1 MKTFFIS
8 CLLLLSLCGF
18 TQTINV
24 SGSGATYTLNN
35 SGSFQYT
42 PIQVKDAGTDA
53 YFDAPF
59 SPPPPITQN
68 QLFRSG
74 GVWKFGRIFF
84 CSGCYTPTI
93 TISSTLASNTTKP
106 PCTGWSGFTL
116 SGDCITTS
124 VSSITVYDV
133 VGGGVACGAGGN
145 SGTGGPGVAI
155 CLSGSQVGVS
165 YQLRRGT
172 INVGPIREGT
182 GVTLYFPSQTI
193 AGTYKIIATV
203 AGTSLSATM
212 SGAATVTTGTL
223 PSVFNVKGGGTA
235 CGAGSAIGLSLSQ
248 VNIHYQL
255 KQGSSDVG
263 TVLSGTGAAL
273 NFGPQP
279 AIGTYTVLA
288 TNPLTG
294 CNRTM
299 NSSAIITACAARQG
313 IAETDLPDLAESEN
327 WAMVAPNPILKN
339 KISLRISKQAGQMI
353 QWNLI
358 TMQGIILAG
367 GSFKAATNSH
377 HESIEIQ
384 SVMTG
389 MYLIGVEANQKKAV
403 IKVWKTE

>member
-1 MKTFFIS
+1 MKPFFIF

-18 TQTINV
+18 TQTITV

-35 SGSFQYT
+35 SDSFQYT

-299 NSSAIITACAARQG
+299 NSNATITACAARQG

-377 HESIEIQ
+377 RENIEIQ